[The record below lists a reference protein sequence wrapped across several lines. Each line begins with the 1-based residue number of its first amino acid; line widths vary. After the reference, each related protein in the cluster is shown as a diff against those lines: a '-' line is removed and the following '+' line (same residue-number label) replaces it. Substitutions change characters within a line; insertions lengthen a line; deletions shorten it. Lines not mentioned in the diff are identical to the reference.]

1 MLLSGTAIVRSGIHC
16 TAACDAAF
24 LRCYSTY
31 LSSLAASTTER
42 SGTHARA
49 SFSRSAAPTTACG
62 LGGCGAAR
70 HSRRAEQQT
79 QHLDSLKENSTCRGA
94 QGIACLAHQADP
106 EAPEAEEVSVSC
118 AAALLYCAPVLLK
131 AETNS
136 IGDGSRMLNAML
148 ITDSP
153 VSAGTVPFLR
163 PFSDAPV
170 LSSLAKGRAAIGC
183 RVACPSVREM
193 AM

>member
-79 QHLDSLKENSTCRGA
+79 QHLDSLKENST

-148 ITDSP
+148 ITESP